1 MIGLLVLAV
10 VIIVWPLSSLLT
22 MIIHDI
28 IIGKEGREAEREE
41 SKRQAELDAQLA
53 RNSKEMQD
61 RVDEIFRKQREE
73 MGRRQKERE
82 MRENASNNGPTNN
95 AT

>member
-41 SKRQAELDAQLA
+41 SKRQAEIDAQLA

-61 RVDEIFRKQREE
+61 IVDEIFRKQREE

-82 MRENASNNGPTNN
+82 MRKNASNNGPTNN

>member
-1 MIGLLVLAV
+1 MAVIFALIVIGLPAAWVLAHILHFFSV
-10 VIIVWPLSSLLT
+10 GPEGIK
-22 MIIHDI
+22 
-28 IIGKEGREAEREE
+28 KEWEE
-41 SKRQAELDAQLA
+41 GKRQAEIDAQLA

-82 MRENASNNGPTNN
+82 MRKNASNNGPTNN

>member
-41 SKRQAELDAQLA
+41 SKRQAEIDAQLA

-82 MRENASNNGPTNN
+82 MRANASNNGPTNN

>member
-41 SKRQAELDAQLA
+41 AERRAEKRAQIA
-53 RNSKEMQD
+53 RDEIEMRKE
-61 RVDEIFRKQREE
+61 VDEIF
-73 MGRRQKERE
+73 ERW
-82 MRENASNNGPTNN
+82 NKIP
-95 AT
+95 

>member
-28 IIGKEGREAEREE
+28 IIGKEGREAERKAAKEL
-41 SKRQAELDAQLA
+41 AEQRAKIA
-53 RNSKEMQD
+53 RDQIEMRKE
-61 RVDEIFRKQREE
+61 VDEIFRRQRE
-73 MGRRQKERE
+73 RIKDKD
-82 MRENASNNGPTNN
+82 
-95 AT
+95 

>member
-41 SKRQAELDAQLA
+41 SKRRAEIKAQLA

-61 RVDEIFRKQREE
+61 RVDEIFRQEREE

-82 MRENASNNGPTNN
+82 MRKKASNNRPTNN

>member
-28 IIGKEGREAEREE
+28 IIGKEGREAERE
-41 SKRQAELDAQLA
+41 KAKQRAEMELKIA
-53 RNSKEMQD
+53 RDRVKMRKE
-61 RVDEIFRKQREE
+61 VDEIFECWNKT
-73 MGRRQKERE
+73 
-82 MRENASNNGPTNN
+82 P
-95 AT
+95 

>member
-41 SKRQAELDAQLA
+41 SKRQAEIDAQLA

-82 MRENASNNGPTNN
+82 MRKNASNNGPTNN

>member
-28 IIGKEGREAEREE
+28 IIGKEGRKAEREE
-41 SKRQAELDAQLA
+41 SKRQAEIDAQLA

>member
-28 IIGKEGREAEREE
+28 IIGKEGRQAEREE
-41 SKRQAELDAQLA
+41 AERRAKKRAQIA
-53 RNSKEMQD
+53 RDEIEMRKE
-61 RVDEIFRKQREE
+61 VDEIF
-73 MGRRQKERE
+73 ERW
-82 MRENASNNGPTNN
+82 NKTP
-95 AT
+95 

>member
-28 IIGKEGREAEREE
+28 IIGKEGREAERE
-41 SKRQAELDAQLA
+41 KAKQRAEMEAKIA
-53 RNSKEMQD
+53 RDRIEMRKE
-61 RVDEIFRKQREE
+61 VDEIF
-73 MGRRQKERE
+73 ERW
-82 MRENASNNGPTNN
+82 NKTP
-95 AT
+95 

>member
-41 SKRQAELDAQLA
+41 SKRQAEIDAQLA

-82 MRENASNNGPTNN
+82 MRKNASNNVPTNN

>member
-28 IIGKEGREAEREE
+28 IIGKEGREAERE
-41 SKRQAELDAQLA
+41 KAKQRAEMEAKIA
-53 RNSKEMQD
+53 RGRIKMRKE
-61 RVDEIFRKQREE
+61 VDEIF
-73 MGRRQKERE
+73 ERW
-82 MRENASNNGPTNN
+82 NKTP
-95 AT
+95 

>member
-41 SKRQAELDAQLA
+41 SKRRAEIKAQLA
-53 RNSKEMQD
+53 RKSKEMQD
-61 RVDEIFRKQREE
+61 RVDEIFRQEREE

-82 MRENASNNGPTNN
+82 MRKNASNNGPTNN

>member
-41 SKRQAELDAQLA
+41 AERRAEKRAQIA
-53 RNSKEMQD
+53 RDEIEMRKE
-61 RVDEIFRKQREE
+61 VDEIF
-73 MGRRQKERE
+73 ERW
-82 MRENASNNGPTNN
+82 NKTP
-95 AT
+95 

>member
-28 IIGKEGREAEREE
+28 IIGKEGREAERE
-41 SKRQAELDAQLA
+41 KAKQRAEMEAKIA
-53 RNSKEMQD
+53 RGRVKMRKE
-61 RVDEIFRKQREE
+61 VDEIF
-73 MGRRQKERE
+73 ERW
-82 MRENASNNGPTNN
+82 NKTP
-95 AT
+95 

>member
-82 MRENASNNGPTNN
+82 MREKASNNGPTNN

>member
-28 IIGKEGREAEREE
+28 IIGKEGRDAEREE
-41 SKRQAELDAQLA
+41 AERRAEKRAQIA
-53 RNSKEMQD
+53 RDEIEMRKE
-61 RVDEIFRKQREE
+61 VDEIF
-73 MGRRQKERE
+73 ERW
-82 MRENASNNGPTNN
+82 NKTP
-95 AT
+95 

>member
-28 IIGKEGREAEREE
+28 IIGKEGRQAEREE
-41 SKRQAELDAQLA
+41 AERRAEKRAQIA
-53 RNSKEMQD
+53 RDEIEMRKE
-61 RVDEIFRKQREE
+61 VDEIF
-73 MGRRQKERE
+73 ERW
-82 MRENASNNGPTNN
+82 NKTP
-95 AT
+95 

>member
-28 IIGKEGREAEREE
+28 IIGKEGREAERE
-41 SKRQAELDAQLA
+41 KAKQRAEMEAKIA
-53 RNSKEMQD
+53 RGRVKMRKE
-61 RVDEIFRKQREE
+61 VDEIF
-73 MGRRQKERE
+73 GSP
-82 MRENASNNGPTNN
+82 AIIGV
-95 AT
+95 